1 MKYDCSN
8 TRCTNKVDH
17 PGELCKACKKDQRR
31 DDKARL
37 EELEKKPR
45 GGREWVR
52 ELAK

>member
-17 PGELCKACKKDQRR
+17 PGELCRACKKGKRKNDEEKLK
-31 DDKARL
+31 DL
-37 EELEKKPR
+37 ETKPR
-45 GGREWVR
+45 GGREWVQ